1 MAELTTKE
9 KLQPSLLDRLT
20 DDDPKNKQESR
31 DRRVL
36 SMRRLRQCVLRDL
49 EWLLN
54 SGNLA
59 ATEDLDDYPLV
70 AGSVLNYGMPGLAG
84 CYASN
89 LDLVEMERAVRQA
102 ILDFEPRILRKT
114 VKVRVVASEDEMN
127 VNALTFEIE
136 GELWAQPV
144 PEKLFLKT
152 EFDLETGAVIV
163 AEEAGKRSD

>member
-152 EFDLETGAVIV
+152 EFDLETGAVTV
-163 AEEAGKRSD
+163 VEEAGKRSD

>member
-70 AGSVLNYGMPGLAG
+70 AGSVLNYGIPELAG

-144 PEKLFLKT
+144 PEKLLLKT
-152 EFDLETGAVIV
+152 EFDLETGAVTV
-163 AEEAGKRSD
+163 VEEAGKRSD

>member
-20 DDDPKNKQESR
+20 DDDPKHKQESR

-54 SGNLA
+54 TGNLE

-70 AGSVLNYGMPGLAG
+70 AGSVLNYGMPELAG
-84 CYASN
+84 CFASN

-102 ILDFEPRILRKT
+102 ILDFEPRILRNT
-114 VKVRVVASEDEMN
+114 VKVRAILSEDQLN
-127 VNALTFEIE
+127 NNALAFEIE
-136 GELWAQPV
+136 GELWAQPI

-152 EFDLETGAVIV
+152 EIDLETGAVSV
-163 AEEAGKRSD
+163 TEEPGKRSD

>member
-20 DDDPKNKQESR
+20 DEAPHEKRESR

-49 EWLLN
+49 VWLLN

-59 ATEDLDDYPLV
+59 ATEDLDAFPHV
-70 AGSVLNYGMPGLAG
+70 ASSVANYGMPELAG
-84 CYASN
+84 CFASN
-89 LDLVEMERAVRQA
+89 VDLRAIEQGVRQA
-102 ILDFEPRILRKT
+102 IEDFEPRILART
-114 VKVRVVASEDEMN
+114 VKVRAIVSEEDMN
-127 VNALTFEIE
+127 HNALTFEIE

-144 PEKLFLKT
+144 PEKLLLKT
-152 EFDLETGAVIV
+152 EIDLETGAVTV
-163 AEEAGKRSD
+163 NEEPGSRSG

>member
-1 MAELTTKE
+1 MAELTTQE

-20 DDDPKNKQESR
+20 DDDPGKKQESR

-54 SGNLA
+54 TGNLA

-70 AGSVLNYGMPGLAG
+70 AGSVLNYGMPELAG

-89 LDLVEMERAVRQA
+89 LDLIEMERSVRQA
-102 ILDFEPRILRKT
+102 ILDFELRILRKT
-114 VKVRVVASEDEMN
+114 VRVRAVASEDDMS

-136 GELWAQPV
+136 GELWAQPL
-144 PEKLFLKT
+144 PEKLLLKT
-152 EFDLETGAVIV
+152 EIDLETGAVSV
-163 AEEAGKRSD
+163 VEETGKRSA